1 MTLSQIG
8 KRPCTDKCLDR
19 EGYSLAAGWAL
30 GMICL
35 GMGDKK
41 ESFRDLQ
48 LEQRLICFIEGGKKM
63 EAPQS
68 MISTNFVTE
77 NRSSSIKEGDNVN
90 LHITAPAAILAI
102 SLMLSLI
109 HI

>member
-35 GMGDKK
+35 GMKD
-41 ESFRDLQ
+41 
-48 LEQRLICFIEGGKKM
+48 
-63 EAPQS
+63 
-68 MISTNFVTE
+68 TN
-77 NRSSSIKEGDNVN
+77 KD
-90 LHITAPAAILAI
+90 
-102 SLMLSLI
+102 
-109 HI
+109 